1 MREHRLREVL
11 PLRPRSPGGGAKR
24 LPGLRVH
31 SRLRAGS
38 PSDAPASLPGRLATP
53 PSVPRG
59 GRKRLP
65 GLRVHSRLRAGS
77 LDRCAS
83 IASGKACHSVVS
95 SPGAAQSACLGYG
108 FTAVCRL
115 IARQMRQHR
124 LREGLPLRPQFPGG
138 GAKRLPGLRVHSRL
152 RAGSPDRCAASPPGK
167 ARAMSLVF
175 TQITQQK
182 GNTLPGHRLFEGDFD
197 NDRQRYRK
205 QHPYRTQQPAPENQ
219 RQEDHQRR

>member
-1 MREHRLREVL
+1 MRLYRLREVL
-11 PLRPRSPGGGAKR
+11 PLRSQSPRGGAKR
-24 LPGLRVH
+24 LPGLQVH

-38 PSDAPASLPGRLATP
+38 PDRCAASPPGSFATP
-53 PSVPRG
+53 HSVPRG
-59 GRKRLP
+59 RR
-65 GLRVHSRLRAGS
+65 
-77 LDRCAS
+77 
-83 IASGKACHSVVS
+83 
-95 SPGAAQSACLGYG
+95 
-108 FTAVCRL
+108 
-115 IARQMRQHR
+115 
-124 LREGLPLRPQFPGG
+124 
-138 GAKRLPGLRVHSRL
+138 KRLPGLRVHSRL